1 MIGKDKS
8 LGSHRQKARAR
19 VSERDIYENVFIL
32 EQKEGTSRK
41 CSNYQAPFIN
51 NPGKSIKFIDY

>member
-8 LGSHRQKARAR
+8 LGSHRQKARAS

-32 EQKEGTSRK
+32 EQKE
-41 CSNYQAPFIN
+41 
-51 NPGKSIKFIDY
+51 